1 MTTHLNV
8 EPSIVHRPAQPYVA
22 VAQAVTMRTIPEI
35 ADRVPEVFGWLVAR
49 GIPPAGP
56 VLFRYNV
63 IDMAR
68 DLQMEVGVPVTNAVE
83 GDAEIVSGVLP
94 AGRYATL
101 THVGHPSE
109 LEGVTAALLGWAVR
123 QGLTWDKS
131 NTPDGERW
139 GCRLEWYKSDP
150 AVEPDMTKWET
161 ELAFRL
167 AD

>member
-1 MTTHLNV
+1 MFLPPRHAFPFVPNERLSVLLRRAESAHLS
-8 EPSIVHRPAQPYVA
+8 PW
-22 VAQAVTMRTIPEI
+22 
-35 ADRVPEVFGWLVAR
+35 F
-49 GIPPAGP
+49 PPAGP

-63 IDMAR
+63 GDMAR
-68 DLQMEVGVPVTNAVE
+68 ELHMEVGVPVADVVE

-109 LEGVTAALLGWAVR
+109 LAGVTAALLGWAAR
-123 QGLTWDKS
+123 EGLTWDKVK
-131 NTPDGERW
+131 TPDGERW

-150 AVEPDMTKWET
+150 AEEPDMTKWET

-167 AD
+167 VD